1 MSDGTITFNTEL
13 DNKDLEKQY
22 QDAVKK
28 VKKLEEDLQ
37 KQTDKQSILE
47 KEFEEAGAAAESTR
61 NKLKDLNAE
70 LERMRNVKVGKELVG
85 STPLEQI
92 EAMENA
98 ANRIP
103 QLEQEI
109 KATTSEYDKQVVAVD
124 RIAEK
129 LGTQDAIQEQ
139 ITAQLDAAKTH
150 AGQIADKMKQADKE
164 AHSLGKTVSGKVGK
178 SVEDLGTRMQ
188 RVFSRV
194 GNLIQRVL
202 VFSVITAGLR
212 QLRTWLSDVIAQDE
226 EATKAIASL
235 KSAFQV
241 LAMPILQVVI
251 PAFTKFV
258 NMLAVAVG
266 YIARGVNAIFGT
278 TIDKSIEAAKKLNK
292 EQKDT
297 SKNIK
302 NTGKAAKAASR
313 YLAGFDELTLQS
325 SGDTST
331 SSGSGANSLGD
342 LSEANDKGVN
352 WDAFDEKKIDE
363 KLQKIMAIIGAAL
376 LAIGAILCFSGI
388 NIPLGITLMAIGALM
403 LYGLYKENWGTMSE
417 ELRKAI
423 TTALVISGIVLVVL
437 GAILCLSGVAI
448 PLGVGMI
455 AAGMA
460 LLIAEAALNW
470 NSMSEDM
477 RKSITEML
485 VVVGI
490 VALVLGCILAFSGAN
505 VPIGIALIALGA
517 ATIVSAAA
525 LNWDTLGP
533 MIRQH
538 IDQVLSIVGIAA
550 LVIGILLC
558 LTGVGVPVGVA
569 LILIGAA
576 SLVGAVALNWNYF
589 KERLSEIW
597 AGVKG
602 FWDEHIRPVF
612 TVQWWQD
619 KASAI
624 AEGLKNG
631 IKAGINGAIGLLNR
645 FIGWVNEKLHIKW
658 EPLVIAGK
666 EIVPAADFQLFKL
679 PQVPQ
684 LAQGAVIPPNHT
696 FLAALGDQTSGNNIE
711 TPEGLMRQIVREEV
725 GGGELMTILQSILDA
740 VENGHVL
747 MVDKRILG
755 QVANEQIKNFARM
768 GGYA

>member
-61 NKLKDLNAE
+61 TKLKDLNAE

-235 KSAFQV
+235 KGAFQV

-266 YIARGVNAIFGT
+266 YIARAVNAIFGT

-313 YLAGFDELTLQS
+313 YLAGFDELMVQS
-325 SGDTST
+325 SSDSSSAISNPFESAEDENNDF
-331 SSGSGANSLGD
+331 SSG
-342 LSEANDKGVN
+342 
-352 WDAFDEKKIDE
+352 AFDEDKVNE
-363 KLQKIMAIIGAAL
+363 KLKKIMAIIAGAL
-376 LAIGAILCFSGI
+376 LAIGALLCFSGI
-388 NIPLGITLMAIGALM
+388 NIPLGLTLMVIGAMM
-403 LYGLYKENWGTMSE
+403 LYGLYKEDWEKLSDETK
-417 ELRKAI
+417 KAI
-423 TTALVISGIVLVVL
+423 TTFLVIAGIVLVVL
-437 GAILCLSGVAI
+437 GIILCFTGVAI

-460 LLIAEAALNW
+460 LLIAAAALNW
-470 NSMSEDM
+470 GSMSDDM
-477 RKSITEML
+477 KKAITELL

-490 VALVLGCILAFSGAN
+490 IAIVLGCILAFSGVN
-505 VPIGIALIALGA
+505 IPIGIALIALGA
-517 ATIVSAAA
+517 AALIAAAA
-525 LNWDTLGP
+525 LNWDTLKP
-533 MIRQH
+533 LIMEHLDI
-538 IDQVLSIVGIAA
+538 IMIVGIVAIV
-550 LVIGILLC
+550 LGIILC
-558 LTGVGVPVGVA
+558 LTGVGVPLGVA
-569 LILIGAA
+569 LILLGAA
-576 SLVGAVALNWNYF
+576 SLITAAALNWDFF
-589 KERLSEIW
+589 KMKLAEIW
-597 AGVKG
+597 AGVKS
-602 FWDEHIRPVF
+602 FWNEHIRPVF
-612 TVQWWQD
+612 TVQWWKD

-679 PQVPQ
+679 PQIPQ